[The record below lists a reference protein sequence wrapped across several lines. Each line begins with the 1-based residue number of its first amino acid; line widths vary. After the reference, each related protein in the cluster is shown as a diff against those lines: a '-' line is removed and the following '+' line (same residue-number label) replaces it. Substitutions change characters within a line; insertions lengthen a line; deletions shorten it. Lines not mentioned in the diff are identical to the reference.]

1 MFSVP
6 SIPFGTSTISG
17 QSSFK
22 TVLKDFFLCG
32 DLLVGDKVFLFLS
45 LLSRPTGGDP
55 DGFKKLG
62 GLGLYGERFSGITLV
77 HE

>member
-17 QSSFK
+17 QSLVK
-22 TVLKDFFLCG
+22 TLLKDFFLCG

-45 LLSRPTGGDP
+45 RLSRPTGGDP
-55 DGFKKLG
+55 VGFKKLG
-62 GLGLYGERFSGITLV
+62 GFGFDGERFSGITLV